1 MCPGSWDEQDRNV
14 PAGTASLHLS
24 CNELLHVHYTY
35 LCVCCVMIYSLLP
48 LPLITAMHL
57 FPTYYYVY
65 NPCAVLNPFL
75 MFYVNLL
82 SKGFSS
88 CFIRNKKNF
97 VLLYKVRFLVPW
109 IAFKPS
115 NSPEKARSPAMAKA
129 LLGKP
134 ERRNYVAHRHRT
146 LQSKAP
152 SAPQAPCRDE
162 PLPDLRYAHKVVG

>member
-88 CFIRNKKNF
+88 CFIREKKT
-97 VLLYKVRFLVPW
+97 LYSYIKSVSWCPGLH
-109 IAFKPS
+109 S
-115 NSPEKARSPAMAKA
+115 SPAMAPRR
-129 LLGKP
+129 P
-134 ERRNYVAHRHRT
+134 E
-146 LQSKAP
+146 
-152 SAPQAPCRDE
+152 APQWQRRYWASPNDETTWPIVTAPCRAKHHPHRTAGAIAGAKE
-162 PLPDLRYAHKVVG
+162 VRV